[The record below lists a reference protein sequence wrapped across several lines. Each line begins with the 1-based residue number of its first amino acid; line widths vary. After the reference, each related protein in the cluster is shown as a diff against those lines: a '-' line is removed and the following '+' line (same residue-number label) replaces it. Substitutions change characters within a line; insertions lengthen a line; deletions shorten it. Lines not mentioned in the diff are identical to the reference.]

1 MTTALY
7 ALPLVALYIVLAAR
21 VVNFRKANRVSLGD
35 GGSAEL
41 LCRIRAHGNCGE
53 YAPFGVVLLAL
64 AELSQA
70 PAPVVHLS
78 GVALVAGRF
87 LHAWAIGWNGPM
99 GARVAGMVLTF
110 TAMGLAS
117 LTAAWLAL

>member
-35 GGSAEL
+35 GGNAEL

-78 GVALVAGRF
+78 GVALVVGRF